1 MFVVADDREL
11 RNHCHIVDSALRD
24 VNAQIYRLTR
34 YFDGPSEYIC
44 ECAAPECHSML
55 AVNSSDFAAI
65 LAEPGHRLV
74 ASGHDGVGLVTVR
87 EGGGYVVIAD
97 RLEEPKPSV

>member
-1 MFVVADDREL
+1 MP
-11 RNHCHIVDSALRD
+11 ALRE

-44 ECAAPECHSML
+44 ECAAPDCHSML
-55 AVNSSDFAAI
+55 AVSSSEFAAI
-65 LAEPGHRLV
+65 LAAPGHRLV
-74 ASGHDGVGLVTVR
+74 ASGHDGGGLATVR

-97 RLEEPKPSV
+97 RLAEPSPLV